1 MLGVYLPPALQH
13 GCPTLRALIERAHA
27 ASAKAAAAQAASAH
41 AASARASA
49 PASSAPEEEHRHGG
63 ALQGRASQGRA
74 WQQGRLASLLGH
86 GRSSHRA
93 VSAERAAPL
102 PPPIPATAPPTV
114 PPVPHGAA
122 ATRCGAR
129 RCTMLL
135 SRGGG
140 RRGAVL
146 MQLAARDEHLAF
158 TLPLTLTLP
167 IPLLRAPTLPLA
179 PILPLA
185 PTLPRYHQARDEQL
199 LLEPLAHLFPY
210 PAFCYLLSPCTADAE
225 QRLTRGLQASH
236 QPSPSLQPSSQPYPR
251 P

>member
-27 ASAKAAAAQAASAH
+27 ASAKAASSHAASGKAASAH
-41 AASARASA
+41 AVPA

-63 ALQGRASQGRA
+63 AWQGRA
-74 WQQGRLASLLGH
+74 WQGRARQQGRLASLLGH
-86 GRSSHRA
+86 GRSPHRA
-93 VSAERAAPL
+93 VSTER
-102 PPPIPATAPPTV
+102 PARVPSPVPATV
-114 PPVPHGAA
+114 PPVPHGTA

-146 MQLAARDEHLAF
+146 MQLA
-158 TLPLTLTLP
+158 
-167 IPLLRAPTLPLA
+167 
-179 PILPLA
+179 
-185 PTLPRYHQARDEQL
+185 ARDEQL

-236 QPSPSLQPSSQPYPR
+236 QPSPSLQPSSQP
-251 P
+251 

>member
-27 ASAKAAAAQAASAH
+27 ASAKAAAAKAASAH
-41 AASARASA
+41 AVSA
-49 PASSAPEEEHRHGG
+49 PASSAPEEEHRHRG
-63 ALQGRASQGRA
+63 ASQGRA

-86 GRSSHRA
+86 GRSPHRA
-93 VSAERAAPL
+93 VSTER
-102 PPPIPATAPPTV
+102 PARVPSPVPATV
-114 PPVPHGAA
+114 PPVPHGTA

-129 RCTMLL
+129 RCAMLL

-146 MQLAARDEHLAF
+146 MQLA
-158 TLPLTLTLP
+158 
-167 IPLLRAPTLPLA
+167 
-179 PILPLA
+179 
-185 PTLPRYHQARDEQL
+185 ARDEQL

-225 QRLTRGLQASH
+225 QRLTRGLQACLDGAYAFVGGRFSASRH
-236 QPSPSLQPSSQPYPR
+236 AVIDQGATPA
-251 P
+251 

>member
-74 WQQGRLASLLGH
+74 WQQGRLASILGH
-86 GRSSHRA
+86 GRSPHRA
-93 VSAERAAPL
+93 VSAERAARVPS
-102 PPPIPATAPPTV
+102 PIPATVPPTV

-146 MQLAARDEHLAF
+146 MQLAARDE
-158 TLPLTLTLP
+158 
-167 IPLLRAPTLPLA
+167 
-179 PILPLA
+179 
-185 PTLPRYHQARDEQL
+185 QL

-210 PAFCYLLSPCTADAE
+210 PAFCYLLSPCTPDAE

-236 QPSPSLQPSSQPYPR
+236 QPSPSLQPSSQP
-251 P
+251 